1 MANKSINKFNVAAIN
16 QSGKVGTIR
25 YYQRVGETYVRSS
38 HNSVK
43 NNPRTDAQMRHR
55 IMFIHIKYWSAGQC
69 SRADQYKKGDLNDF
83 MCHKSFYLHITH

>member
-16 QSGKVGTIR
+16 QSGKVRTIR
-25 YYQRVGETYVRSS
+25 YYQLGGETYVRSS

-55 IMFIHIKYWSAGQC
+55 IMFLGAIV
-69 SRADQYKKGDLNDF
+69 F
-83 MCHKSFYLHITH
+83 